1 MENRQ
6 LFHVVAEFVSIIIAF
21 GICMLVW
28 PARRLLTNDML
39 IFLGFVYLAVGS
51 LDLVHTLSYK
61 GMGLIL
67 PDRANPA
74 TQLWIIARYAEGI
87 SLLCAPYLLTR
98 RVPRTPAFLL
108 TVMFVLAALYSV
120 FIGDFFPDC
129 FVEGSGL
136 TPFKIV
142 SEYVII
148 TIVLL
153 AVVRL
158 YRVRKRMNR
167 YMYLY
172 MLVSM
177 IFTILAELSFTLYTD
192 VNDIFNV
199 LVHGMKII
207 SFYYI
212 YKALIEIGLTDPLD
226 VLFSDLR
233 DQKER
238 LRLKNEHLE
247 EEIDNRI
254 KTETN
259 LRQITGDLKDAKQR
273 IEVNLRTLTHLRLRI
288 LPIAPVEIKLH

>member
-1 MENRQ
+1 
-6 LFHVVAEFVSIIIAF
+6 
-21 GICMLVW
+21 
-28 PARRLLTNDML
+28 
-39 IFLGFVYLAVGS
+39 
-51 LDLVHTLSYK
+51 
-61 GMGLIL
+61 
-67 PDRANPA
+67 
-74 TQLWIIARYAEGI
+74 
-87 SLLCAPYLLTR
+87 
-98 RVPRTPAFLL
+98 
-108 TVMFVLAALYSV
+108 
-120 FIGDFFPDC
+120 
-129 FVEGSGL
+129 
-136 TPFKIV
+136 
-142 SEYVII
+142 
-148 TIVLL
+148 
-153 AVVRL
+153 
-158 YRVRKRMNR
+158 MNR